1 MKFKIEGKLT
11 LKGEVKISG
20 AKNSALAIMPA
31 SILLNKPVILR
42 NIPDVEDI
50 KTMIKLLE
58 YIGAKVKKISKN
70 IIEIDPRDIHNYYA
84 PYELV
89 SKMRASIYVL
99 GPLLVRFKKAIVY
112 MPGGCSF
119 GPRPIDFHIEGL
131 KKLGANI
138 RIEHGNIVA
147 YVDNFKDAHIQLPF
161 KSVGA
166 TIHLMIT
173 ASLLKA
179 KKVII
184 SNCALEPEVV
194 DLANFLNKAGAK
206 IRGAGFDEIEIEGV
220 EKLEI
225 DEYEIIPDRIE
236 AGTFLVAGSFE
247 NNEILVKNLIVEHL
261 EPIID
266 KLLEAG
272 IELKIYKNEIL
283 VRGIK
288 RPKSLEIQTYPF
300 PGFPTDMQAQF
311 MTLLSIADSISII
324 KENIY
329 PNRFAHA
336 YELMRMSADIK
347 IRDNIAIVK
356 GVENLSAAIV
366 SATDLRASASLVL
379 AGLIADGITII
390 ENIEH
395 IDRGYEDIEIKLNS
409 IGANIQRIYE

>member
-1 MKFKIEGKLT
+1 MKFKIEGQRV
-11 LKGEVKISG
+11 LKGEIDISG

-31 SILLNKPVILR
+31 CILLNKPVILK
-42 NIPDVEDI
+42 NVPDVEDI
-50 KTMIKLLE
+50 RTMSELLK
-58 YIGAKVKKISKN
+58 YLGAKVHKISKN
-70 IIEIDPRDIHNYYA
+70 VIEIDPRDINKYQA
-84 PYELV
+84 PYELI

-99 GPLLVRFKKAIVY
+99 GPLLVKFGKAIVY

-138 RIEHGNIVA
+138 KIEHGNIIA
-147 YVDNFKDAHIQLPF
+147 HVDSFKDAYIQLPF
-161 KSVGA
+161 KSVGT
-166 TIHLMIT
+166 TIHLIIT
-173 ASLLKA
+173 SSLLKG

-206 IRGAGFDEIEIEGV
+206 IKGAGFDEIVIEGV
-220 EKLEI
+220 DKLEI

-247 NNEILVKNLIVEHL
+247 NNEILVKNVIIEHIG
-261 EPIID
+261 PVID

-272 IELKIYKNEIL
+272 INLKIYNDSIL
-283 VRGIK
+283 VKGVK
-288 RPKSLEIQTYPF
+288 KPKPIEIQTYPF

-311 MTLLSIADSISII
+311 MTLLSIADGTSII

-347 IRDNIAIVK
+347 INDNIAIIR
-356 GVENLSAAIV
+356 GVEKLTSAIV
-366 SATDLRASASLVL
+366 NATDLRASASLVL
-379 AGLIADGITII
+379 AGLIAEGTTII

-409 IGANIQRIYE
+409 IGANIERIL

>member
-1 MKFKIEGKLT
+1 MKFIIEGKKPLV
-11 LKGEVKISG
+11 GEVIISG

-31 SILLNKPVILR
+31 SILLSKPVILK
-42 NIPDVEDI
+42 NVPDVEDVR
-50 KTMIKLLE
+50 TMIELLK
-58 YIGAKVKKISKN
+58 YLGVKVKKIGKN
-70 IIEIDPRDIHNYYA
+70 IIEIDPRNINNYQA

-99 GPLLVRFKKAIVY
+99 GPLLVKFKKAIVY

-131 KKLGANI
+131 KKMGAEI
-138 RIEHGNIVA
+138 KIEHGNIIA
-147 YVDNFKDAHIQLPF
+147 KVDEFKSTYIQLPF
-161 KSVGA
+161 RSVGA
-166 TIHLMIT
+166 TIHLMMT
-173 ASLLKA
+173 SSLLKG
-179 KKVII
+179 KEIII

-206 IRGAGFDEIEIEGV
+206 IYGAGYDEIRIEGV
-220 EKLEI
+220 ENLEI

-247 NNEILVKNLIVEHL
+247 NNEIIIKNFILEHIK
-261 EPIID
+261 PIIQ
-266 KLLEAG
+266 KLNEAG
-272 IELKIYKNEIL
+272 IFPIIEEEKIIVKG
-283 VRGIK
+283 VRK
-288 RPKSLEIQTYPF
+288 PKAIEIQTQPF

-311 MTLLSIADSISII
+311 MTLLSIADGVSII

-347 IRDNIAIVK
+347 ITENIAIIK
-356 GVENLSAAIV
+356 GVEKLTSAIV
-366 SATDLRASASLVL
+366 SASDLRASASLVL
-379 AGLIADGITII
+379 AGLIAEGKTII

-395 IDRGYEDIEIKLNS
+395 IDRGYEDIEIKLKN
-409 IGANIQRIYE
+409 IGANIERVL

>member
-1 MKFKIEGKLT
+1 MKFIIEGGRL
-11 LKGEVKISG
+11 LRGEVNISG

-31 SILLNKPVILR
+31 SILLSKPVILK
-42 NIPDVEDI
+42 NVPDVEDVR
-50 KTMIKLLE
+50 TMIELLK
-58 YIGAKVKKISKN
+58 YLGVKVNKIKKN
-70 IIEIDPRDIHNYYA
+70 VIEIDPRDINRYQA

-99 GPLLVRFKKAIVY
+99 GPLLVKFGKAIVY

-131 KKLGANI
+131 KKMGAQI
-138 RIEHGNIVA
+138 KVEYGNIIANVDDFRSA
-147 YVDNFKDAHIQLPF
+147 YIQLPF
-161 KSVGA
+161 RSVGT
-166 TIHLMIT
+166 TIHLMMT
-173 ASLLKA
+173 SSLLKG
-179 KKVII
+179 KEIII

-206 IRGAGFDEIEIEGV
+206 IYGAGYDEIRIEGV
-220 EKLEI
+220 ENLEI

-247 NNEILVKNLIVEHL
+247 NNEITIKNFILDHIKPIIEKLNSAGIFPIVEDKK
-261 EPIID
+261 IIV
-266 KLLEAG
+266 KG
-272 IELKIYKNEIL
+272 VKK
-283 VRGIK
+283 
-288 RPKSLEIQTYPF
+288 PKAIEIQTQPF

-311 MTLLSIADSISII
+311 MTLLSIADGVSII

-347 IRDNIAIVK
+347 ITENISIIRGVKRLTSAIV
-356 GVENLSAAIV
+356 NAS
-366 SATDLRASASLVL
+366 DLRASASLVL
-379 AGLIADGITII
+379 AGLIAQGKTII
-390 ENIEH
+390 ENVEH

-409 IGANIQRIYE
+409 IGAKIDRIV

>member
-1 MKFKIEGKLT
+1 MKFYIEGQKT
-11 LKGEVKISG
+11 LKGELYISG

-31 SILLNKPVILR
+31 TILLEKPVILK

-50 KTMIKLLE
+50 RTMSELLK
-58 YIGAKVKKISKN
+58 ILGVKVKKINKN
-70 IIEIDPRDIHNYYA
+70 TLEIDPRDINKYQA

-138 RIEHGNIVA
+138 KIEHGNIVA
-147 YVDNFKDAHIQLPF
+147 IVDEFKSAHIQLPF

-166 TIHLMIT
+166 TIHLIMT
-173 ASLLKA
+173 SALLKD
-179 KKVII
+179 KKITI

-194 DLANFLNKAGAK
+194 DLAHFLNKAGAK
-206 IRGAGFDEIEIEGV
+206 IYGVGYDEVIIEGV
-220 EKLEI
+220 NKLEI

-236 AGTFLVAGSFE
+236 AGTYLVAGSFK
-247 NNEILVKNLIVEHL
+247 NNKILLRNVIVEHL
-261 EPIID
+261 EPVID
-266 KLLEAG
+266 KLLSIG
-272 IELKIYKNEIL
+272 VKLKIYKNEIL
-283 VRGIK
+283 VEGIEK
-288 RPKSLEIQTYPF
+288 PRSIEIQTQPF

-311 MTLLSIADSISII
+311 MTLLSIADGVSII

-347 IRDNIAIVK
+347 IVENVAIVK
-356 GVENLSAAIV
+356 GVNELTSAIV
-366 SATDLRASASLVL
+366 NATDLRASASLVL
-379 AGLIADGITII
+379 AGLIANGNTII

-395 IDRGYEDIEIKLNS
+395 IDRGYEDIEIKFNKL
-409 IGANIQRIYE
+409 GAKIERII